1 MLHNIGQILNQVLI
15 VLFPIWFYH
24 LFLREE
30 GYKNQKFQPKLTIVL
45 LLSLLLS
52 SVFSVVYSEHY
63 LYDLKV
69 IPIIIAFLYGSN
81 LSGIIL
87 IFISVLYKILIQDGN
102 VLITILNFGII
113 AVILILTSNRFKSF
127 SLVAKLVSISIIEWS
142 VTVTRAIWLIQTN
155 HADEVLSIFIYSII
169 SWLTLLSVVF
179 IFENL
184 NKQIELEYKV
194 KRAETI
200 NVVGQLAASVAHEVR
215 NPMTAVRGFLQL
227 MKDNQNLNES
237 QRRYI
242 NISIDE
248 LDHSQSILTEFLS
261 LAKPSTTEV
270 HTINLKDD
278 LENIIE
284 LMRSYTNFQAISIV
298 ASIEDDLMIRGDS
311 AEIKQ
316 VFVNLMKNSIEAIG
330 KRGKVTLSAYKNGEN
345 VMIEVE
351 DNGQG
356 MSELQLKYLGT
367 PFYSTKDMGTG
378 VGLSVSYKIIHTMKG
393 TIKVESEEG
402 KGTKFIISIPSI

>member
-1 MLHNIGQILNQVLI
+1 MLHNIGQILNQVLL

-30 GYKNQKFQPKLTIVL
+30 GFKNQKFQPKLTIVL

-87 IFISVLYKILIQDGN
+87 IIISVLYKILIQDGN
-102 VLITILNFGII
+102 VLITILNFGIVS
-113 AVILILTSNRFKSF
+113 VILILTSNRFKSF

-142 VTVTRAIWLIQTN
+142 VTVTRALWLLQTN
-155 HADEVLSIFIYSII
+155 HADEVFSIFIYSII

-184 NKQIELEYKV
+184 NKQIELESKV

-227 MKDNQNLNES
+227 MKDNQNLTES

-330 KRGKVTLSAYKNGEN
+330 KKGKVTLSAYKNGEN

-367 PFYSTKDMGTG
+367 PFYSTKDKGTG
-378 VGLSVSYKIIHTMKG
+378 VGLSVSYKIIHAMKG
-393 TIKVESEEG
+393 TIKVESEDG